1 VALCTPPATVAL
13 GDVSA
18 QTGETLTRTFG
29 DMNASHDVFGKD
41 FPARATMGV
50 GLMGADGPV
59 ETVFVAAT

>member
-1 VALCTPPATVAL
+1 MALCTPPATVAL

-29 DMNASHDVFGKD
+29 DMNASHDVFRKD
-41 FPARATMGV
+41 FPARETMGV